1 MESEKMSVTANC
13 TDMKWIF
20 LKNKKRPGTWF
31 LAEAWRYLFSFFHGN
46 WQKLIATSVGSVIQ
60 AALII
65 PILLLIRHV
74 LDVVIPQKLII
85 DLLWAGLAIVG
96 IRILST
102 VLALYLRSINIRI
115 MTTIVF
121 RMRENLMQ
129 KIYTFSQA
137 FYARE
142 DQRLLQTRIVQD
154 TERIA
159 NMNNSLVSG
168 VIPSVLI
175 SLGLVAVLVILNW
188 YLFLVILAVFPFIYF
203 TNHYLA
209 NVTRKEVYSFQRSF
223 EGFSKVTSFVMK
235 FMELIKIQSMVE
247 HESRKQ
253 TEILE
258 DLRDKTTRMTYAFS
272 VSGQVQ
278 TFLVGIAGIM
288 VLVFGGISVIRGFMT
303 LGDFFAFYIAANQL
317 QNNINTLSSSY
328 TTIVAGNESLIT
340 LHEIAVHKDTEPY
353 HGKRKTE
360 FTDRIDVA
368 SVSFQYDDKPV
379 LQDINLA
386 IIRGKSLAIIGPNGA
401 GKSTLV
407 NLLLGFYVPSSGT
420 IKADGISYPDL
431 DFPHFRKSIGVVL
444 QHPPF
449 IPGNIRENILYG
461 NGERNSDEIETVA
474 KLSLACDFIGKLP
487 AGFDTQIGEDGVLL
501 SGGERQMVAIARA
514 LMRKPGLL
522 ILDEPTNHL
531 DNDAIARIMTNLKS
545 IEYHPAILLISH
557 NMDVVNHAE
566 EIFMLDKGSLKPF
579 ST

>member
-1 MESEKMSVTANC
+1 MN
-13 TDMKWIF
+13 WIF
-20 LKNKKRPGTWF
+20 NKKMNRSGTWF
-31 LAEAWRYLFSFFHGN
+31 SVGAWRYLLGFFHGN
-46 WQKLIATSVGSVIQ
+46 WRKIIATSIGTVLQ
-60 AALII
+60 ASLII

-74 LDVVIPQKLII
+74 LDVVIPQKLIS
-85 DLLWAGLAIVG
+85 DLVWAGLAIVG
-96 IRILST
+96 IRILGT
-102 VLALYLRSINIRI
+102 GMALYLRSINIRI
-115 MTTIVF
+115 MTTVVF

-168 VIPSVLI
+168 VIPAVLI

-235 FMELIKIQSMVE
+235 FMELIKIQSMEV
-247 HESRKQ
+247 HEGRKQ

-258 DLRDKTTRMTYAFS
+258 DLRDKTTRMTYAFT

-288 VLVFGGISVIRGFMT
+288 VLVFGGISVVKGMMT

-317 QNNINTLSSSY
+317 QNNINTLNSAY
-328 TTIVAGNESLIT
+328 TTIITGNESLIT
-340 LHEIAVHKDTEPY
+340 LHGIATHEDTEPY
-353 HGKRKTE
+353 HGECKTE
-360 FTDRIDVA
+360 FSERIA
-368 SVSFQYDDKPV
+368 MESVSFQYDDKPV
-379 LQDINLA
+379 LHDISLE
-386 IIRGKSLAIIGPNGA
+386 IVKGKNIAIIGSNGA

-407 NLLLGFYVPSSGT
+407 NLLLGFYVPLSGT
-420 IKADGISYPDL
+420 IKADGINYSDL
-431 DFPHFRKSIGVVL
+431 DFPYFRKSIGVVL
-444 QHPPF
+444 QHPPLF
-449 IPGNIRENILYG
+449 PGTIRENILYG
-461 NGERNSDEIETVA
+461 NGERTGNEIEAVA
-474 KLSLACDFIGKLP
+474 KLSLAFEFIEKLP

-514 LMRKPGLL
+514 LMRRPGLL

-531 DNDAIARIMTNLKS
+531 DNEAIGRIMNNLKR
-545 IEYHPAILLISH
+545 IEYNPAILLISH
-557 NMDVVNHAE
+557 NMGVVSHAE
-566 EIFMLDKGSLKPF
+566 DIFMIERGRIQPFNLK
-579 ST
+579 